1 MTLELGVALAWLVF
15 SLAAGVGIGGIPGIE
30 GSLGRDG
37 RPGMDGRLGIGG
49 ITVGIA
55 VGIKVGMAVG
65 TKVGM
70 AVGTGIF
77 GRPVGNPVGIAVGTQ
92 DGSGTDGMGKL
103 GRPGTPGILVGN
115 CCTSASSSATDS
127 GRALRRLKLG
137 GTPRKFCKF
146 LRWGLS
152 ISPNEILTSVHA

>member
-1 MTLELGVALAWLVF
+1 MTLELDETLAWLVF

-30 GSLGRDG
+30 GRLGKLG

-49 ITVGIA
+49 IAVGIAVGIRVGIA

-65 TKVGM
+65 TKVGIP
-70 AVGTGIF
+70 VGTGRF

-92 DGSGTDGMGKL
+92 DGSGTDGRGKL

-137 GTPRKFCKF
+137 GTPR
-146 LRWGLS
+146 
-152 ISPNEILTSVHA
+152 